1 MFSAVSGKT
10 GKRINGRSSIAAGMC
25 GKHHGRNRAGFHAEN
40 GQHRKDICHGC
51 LPHGAEIV
59 KDGSSLD
66 RFLFYSSLHFFSTPT
81 RIAPL
86 GMA

>member
-1 MFSAVSGKT
+1 MGKIT
-10 GKRINGRSSIAAGMC
+10 VETCEIEG
-25 GKHHGRNRAGFHAEN
+25 
-40 GQHRKDICHGC
+40 RKDICHGC